1 MHGGGVGVRE
11 VDGPAATGVP
21 DGARQVARTPEMP
34 DDAVPLIVDLYPRTI
49 VGCLG
54 RPVADELEGCAD
66 RQARLAVVVHAPRVT
81 AGSGAL
87 DRVKDLRSGY
97 HLVVQEVS
105 GEYLNAASAGPE

>member
-11 VDGPAATGVP
+11 VDGPAAAGVP

-34 DDAVPLIVDLYPRTI
+34 DDAVPLIVNFYPRTI

-81 AGSGAL
+81 VGLGCGPRRGWS
-87 DRVKDLRSGY
+87 LR
-97 HLVVQEVS
+97 LT
-105 GEYLNAASAGPE
+105 PPTP

>member
-1 MHGGGVGVRE
+1 MPEMHGGGVGFRE

-34 DDAVPLIVDLYPRTI
+34 DDAAPLIVDLYPRTI

-54 RPVADELEGCAD
+54 GPVADELEGCAD

-81 AGSGAL
+81 A
-87 DRVKDLRSGY
+87 VW
-97 HLVVQEVS
+97 
-105 GEYLNAASAGPE
+105 SAGSRQGSQVGLPPGRAGSER